1 MIKKMKRNNTDI
13 EIDGIKLDP
22 ENKQFFQAAELVKIS
37 SQNIIYLTGKA
48 GTGKTTFLKYVM
60 ETYEGGAIVLAP
72 TGVAAVNAHGQTIH
86 SFFQLE
92 MTPYPPGDQRLA
104 NSQIYSRMPYNIN
117 KRELIKNLSLIII
130 DEVSMVRCD
139 ILDAI
144 DIILRTYRHSKEPFG
159 GIKMLL
165 VGDLFQL
172 PPIAK
177 PQDYN
182 ILRNYYKS
190 MYFFDSFVYQRA
202 KTTFIELEKPYRQT
216 EAEFIDILNKIR
228 INQLSNFELATLNK
242 RSLSS
247 APEGSIYL
255 APLNSIVD
263 SYNNRIYNDI
273 DEEEITFYSETEG
286 NFKDSMKPVADEISL
301 KVGAQVMIMKNK
313 YYKQTDTFEYHNGS
327 IGEILEIDEESYCVT
342 VRLSDNNEVDVYP
355 ATWENIEFIWD
366 AQTGKSITKII
377 GRYTQIPLKLA
388 WAITIHKSQG
398 LTFDNVT
405 ADLNN
410 CFDTGQ
416 VYVAL
421 SRCRKLSGLF
431 LKFPLKRSVI
441 KVDPVVVNFS
451 KLKTP
456 ETMIVEQI
464 ETGKADALY
473 KDCRQAFEN
482 NDTEKMLKC
491 YKDATKIRDDFET
504 PEFRKFIKVKVDLFY
519 HYKEKCKILW
529 WKLKDKDKD
538 IQALSQDLLEAQE
551 TIDDIKSSLTV
562 AKRNAKKLQTDKNT
576 TKRTLQET
584 KNQYKNLQEELDLS
598 KKEIASQKEK
608 YSFMENTFREQL
620 DATRKEN
627 AILREKVAL
636 IQGELKKT
644 SNEILRLQNLSF
656 WDRIRGKK

>member
-1 MIKKMKRNNTDI
+1 MKRINTDMSI

-22 ENKQFFQAAELVKIS
+22 ENKQFFQAAELVRMS

-60 ETYEGGAIVLAP
+60 ETYQGGAIVLAP

-104 NSQIYSRMPYNIN
+104 NSQIYERMPYKLN

-139 ILDAI
+139 MLDAI
-144 DIILRTYRHSKEPFG
+144 DIILRAYRHSKEPFG

-177 PQDYN
+177 PQDDS

-216 EAEFIDILNKIR
+216 EAEFIDILNKVR
-228 INQLSNFELATLNK
+228 INQLSNADLATLNK
-242 RSLSS
+242 RSLSL

-255 APLNSIVD
+255 APLNSIVN
-263 SYNNRIYNDI
+263 SYNNKIYNDI
-273 DEEEITFYSETEG
+273 DEDEITFYSEIEG
-286 NFKDSMKPVADEISL
+286 NFPNSMKPVADEISL

-313 YYKQTDTFEYHNGS
+313 YNKQTDTFEYYNGS

-342 VRLSDNNEVDVYP
+342 VRLNDNNNEVDVYP
-355 ATWENIEFIWD
+355 ATWGNVEFIWD
-366 AQTGKSITKII
+366 AQTGKSITNII
-377 GRYTQIPLKLA
+377 GKYSQIPLKLA

-431 LKFPLKRSVI
+431 LKSPLRRSMI
-441 KVDPVVVNFS
+441 TVDPVVVSFS

-464 ETGKADALY
+464 ETGKADTLY
-473 KDCRQAFEN
+473 KDCRIAFEN

-529 WKLKDKDKD
+529 GKLMDKDND
-538 IQALSQDLLEAQE
+538 ILKLSQDLFEAHE
-551 TIDDIKSSLTV
+551 TIEDIKTSLAV

-576 TKRTLQET
+576 AKRTLQET

-598 KKEIASQKEK
+598 KKEFASQKEK
-608 YSFMENTFREQL
+608 YSFMENILKKQL
-620 DATRKEN
+620 DKAREEN
-627 AILREKVAL
+627 AVLEEKFAH
-636 IQGELKKT
+636 IQKELNNAN
-644 SNEILRLQNLSF
+644 NEIRRLQNLSL